1 MARKVTLNLI
11 DLCVVCVW
19 VGVTARFCTRFPLEL
34 TYTNLCFNIKKKI
47 VDCTSQFI
55 FEFK

>member
-34 TYTNLCFNIKKKI
+34 TYTNLCFNIKKKNSGLYKPI
-47 VDCTSQFI
+47 HL
-55 FEFK
+55 